1 MVKAT
6 SRRAKHKYNIEDS
19 TKTIRNAV
27 TVKLI
32 TRMGFLIQEIFRIT
46 IDMASVSFSKTV
58 K

>member
-6 SRRAKHKYNIEDS
+6 SRKAKHKYNIEDS

-27 TVKLI
+27 TVKSI
-32 TRMGFLIQEIFRIT
+32 TKMVFHTQEIFRIT
-46 IDMASVSFSKTV
+46 IDMATVSFSKTV